1 MCDNIN
7 EDIKLK
13 FIKDLKGCEFYI
25 PSYQRGYR
33 WTEQEVKDL
42 LDDIYEFRIGS
53 DVNPQTYCLQPL
65 IVKKRQ
71 DGRFEV
77 VDGQQRLTTIFIFL
91 KIAKRITE
99 YEPYKLE
106 FETREKSASFLQS
119 LEQYDGNEN
128 DENIDYYH
136 ITEAYDC
143 IDSWFNSKDKDGTP
157 SFSVLSEMFN
167 KIVNSVFFIW
177 YELPRNVNPVEIFTR
192 VNMGKIPLSNAEL
205 IKAIIFNRDNFDEDS
220 ERIQQEL
227 SLEWNRIERDLQ
239 DDSLWYFL
247 LEDEKKEYKTRI
259 DLLFDLLANKYN
271 EKLPQESNIPE
282 QSSNKSFLI
291 FYAVYKNAKDK
302 KTFVKELW
310 QKVCA
315 THERF
320 LEWYRDLNKYHIV
333 GFLISA
339 GTKIEDIF
347 KLTEGKKK
355 SEILTC
361 LVKLTKKHVTKKLKI
376 NTKEELQEIN
386 YDQNKKILRN
396 LFLLF
401 NIATLVCKNERQY
414 RFPFDLYKKEKW
426 DIEHIHATADE
437 SAEPDDY
444 IGNLTLL
451 PAKINRSYKD
461 DTFQDK
467 RKEIIEK
474 DSIGKF
480 IPLCTK
486 NVFLKQYTSD
496 IKNMEDWEDSDK
508 EDYVEKMWSILDAF
522 WKEEWKEVCV
532 K

>member
-1 MCDNIN
+1 MCDNMN

-33 WTEQEVKDL
+33 WTKQEVSDL
-42 LDDIYEFRIGS
+42 LNDIYEFDDGNS
-53 DVNPQTYCLQPL
+53 KNHYCLQPL
-65 IVKKRQ
+65 IVKKRD

-99 YEPYKLE
+99 YDPYKLE

-339 GTKIEDIF
+339 GTKC
-347 KLTEGKKK
+347 GRHN
-355 SEILTC
+355 C
-361 LVKLTKKHVTKKLKI
+361 
-376 NTKEELQEIN
+376 N
-386 YDQNKKILRN
+386 
-396 LFLLF
+396 
-401 NIATLVCKNERQY
+401 C
-414 RFPFDLYKKEKW
+414 
-426 DIEHIHATADE
+426 
-437 SAEPDDY
+437 
-444 IGNLTLL
+444 
-451 PAKINRSYKD
+451 
-461 DTFQDK
+461 
-467 RKEIIEK
+467 
-474 DSIGKF
+474 
-480 IPLCTK
+480 
-486 NVFLKQYTSD
+486 
-496 IKNMEDWEDSDK
+496 
-508 EDYVEKMWSILDAF
+508 
-522 WKEEWKEVCV
+522 
-532 K
+532 